1 VVPLTSDACAQIKP
15 GSSKL
20 TPLPG
25 QICAQPRPSI
35 GTKPPTYPFA
45 SSILSKSRPPAE
57 HRVPPKD
64 TTRSARRYPAAPPVK
79 GLIRRFAGG
88 GNSDFVVKATSSK
101 RVLLT
106 LRHPLTAPGAP
117 AAPRLSCR
125 RRDNRARRRPAR
137 PAQAT

>member
-45 SSILSKSRPPAE
+45 SSILSKSKTPHPRTP
-57 HRVPPKD
+57 
-64 TTRSARRYPAAPPVK
+64 
-79 GLIRRFAGG
+79 F
-88 GNSDFVVKATSSK
+88 NK
-101 RVLLT
+101 RCVQM
-106 LRHPLTAPGAP
+106 R
-117 AAPRLSCR
+117 
-125 RRDNRARRRPAR
+125 
-137 PAQAT
+137 

>member
-45 SSILSKSRPPAE
+45 SSIMSKSRPPAE

-79 GLIRRFAGG
+79 GLIRRFETP
-88 GNSDFVVKATSSK
+88 GNSDLHVCESFVTVWKI
-101 RVLLT
+101 LLS
-106 LRHPLTAPGAP
+106 HK
-117 AAPRLSCR
+117 RLSSR
-125 RRDNRARRRPAR
+125 RMGGSSLSRP
-137 PAQAT
+137 